1 MVNITTNCALLKRPR
16 LVVDVFAQWAKSV
29 FAPKTYTDTHITYY
43 IMLEVC
49 STDINICVVFFYGAM
64 EESVGIMPME
74 MLCTFPEKK
83 ISVHNEAV
91 EVHIFIYL
99 RGFRKHSPWHTLIER
114 T

>member
-1 MVNITTNCALLKRPR
+1 
-16 LVVDVFAQWAKSV
+16 
-29 FAPKTYTDTHITYY
+29 
-43 IMLEVC
+43 MLEVC
-49 STDINICVVFFYGAM
+49 STDINICVVFVYEAM
-64 EESVGIMPME
+64 EGSVGIMPMEMLE

-99 RGFRKHSPWHTLIER
+99 RGKHSPWHTLIVR